1 MLGGMGRMVIACFRP
16 LPGKRDALRELT
28 RTHVQRLR
36 DLGLA
41 TDRPGIAMETLDGD
55 VVEVF
60 EWVSEEAIASAHEH
74 PEVRAM
80 WAEYEQCCAYIPVA
94 QIAQAGDLFPD
105 YTPLP
110 TVGGTWPG

>member
-1 MLGGMGRMVIACFRP
+1 MGRIVIACFRP
-16 LPGKRDALRELT
+16 LPGGQEQLRELT

-41 TDRPGIAMETLDGD
+41 TSRPGIAMEAANGD

-74 PEVRAM
+74 AEVRAM
-80 WAEYEQCCAYIPVA
+80 WAEYEQCCTYIPVTEVPG
-94 QIAQAGDLFPD
+94 AGTLFPD
-105 YTPLP
+105 HTPLP
-110 TVGGTWPG
+110 TVGGAPGI

>member
-1 MLGGMGRMVIACFRP
+1 MGRLVIACFRP
-16 LPGKRDALRELT
+16 LPGGEEQLRALT
-28 RTHVQRLR
+28 RTHVERLR

-41 TDRPGIAMETLDGD
+41 TDRPGIAMETQDGD

-80 WAEYEQCCAYIPVA
+80 WAEYEQCCTYIPVA
-94 QIAQAGDLFPD
+94 AIADAEALFPD

-110 TVGGTWPG
+110 TDGGSWP

>member
-1 MLGGMGRMVIACFRP
+1 MGRIVIACFRP
-16 LPGKRDALRELT
+16 LPGKQGQLRELT

-41 TDRPGIAMETLDGD
+41 TERSGIAMEAENGD

-60 EWVSEEAIASAHEH
+60 EWVSAEAIATAHEH

-80 WAEYEQCCAYIPVA
+80 WDEYEQCCTYIPVTEVPD
-94 QIAQAGDLFPD
+94 AGELFPD
-105 YTPLP
+105 HTPLP
-110 TVGGTWPG
+110 TVG